1 MRRLIYA
8 SIFLLV
14 SGFLLQPSAHAVDK
28 IRIGLP
34 ADAGHFTLPLAQK
47 RGFLREEGFEAEI
60 ITITGPV
67 ANIALTN
74 GDIDYYTGFGSAMR
88 SMLQGLPGRVVA
100 CYRPSPHF
108 VLLGRPE
115 LTSVKDLK
123 GKTIGVAIG
132 GGPDLVA
139 RLMIR
144 HFGLDP
150 DKDMKFVASGGSEGA
165 FARMKQGLMDAT
177 SAPVPWDYRA
187 KKMGFSVLARA
198 EELFTYPISGVVA
211 HSKKIKE
218 KPDEIKRLIRAGI
231 KANRYMRADR
241 EGTIPILMST
251 YKIDKEIATALYD
264 SFVKGFNDDGSL
276 PEDGFR
282 RLIEDT
288 KRVTKVDREV
298 TLGEVADLSILRE
311 AQRELGIK

>member
-1 MRRLIYA
+1 
-8 SIFLLV
+8 
-14 SGFLLQPSAHAVDK
+14 
-28 IRIGLP
+28 
-34 ADAGHFTLPLAQK
+34 
-47 RGFLREEGFEAEI
+47 
-60 ITITGPV
+60 
-67 ANIALTN
+67 
-74 GDIDYYTGFGSAMR
+74 
-88 SMLQGLPGRVVA
+88 MLQGLPGRVVA

-115 LTSVKDLK
+115 LTSVRDLK

-198 EELFTYPISGVVA
+198 EDLFTYPISGAVA

-231 KANRYMRADR
+231 KANRYMRANR

-288 KRVTKVDREV
+288 KRITKVDREV
-298 TLGEVADLSILRE
+298 TLSEVADLSILRE